1 MADLQVEAKRYESTV
16 SFMSRQLD
24 QEKLKLLDAAIL
36 KAENGKL
43 KDTITLKEQEIERLH
58 D

>member
-1 MADLQVEAKRYESTV
+1 
-16 SFMSRQLD
+16 MSRQLD